1 MESIGLP
8 EDSQD
13 ITSLDAHS
21 FVGYMNSIGW
31 PQDGTFMALLS
42 NVDYRFNE
50 EDGRTITRK
59 YSKEV
64 APVLSLLIFEL

>member
-1 MESIGLP
+1 MRDVTLLNADYFAE
-8 EDSQD
+8 
-13 ITSLDAHS
+13 
-21 FVGYMNSIGW
+21 YMNNVGW